1 MSADDFTSTEAVR
14 YKRWKVL
21 TINRVFGNIFLV
33 VFMARN
39 TWSTTPSWPRTR
51 IQFTS
56 TWTLIRLGATVF
68 LIFNRRCWDL
78 HTSSYFPGGGLCRKG
93 KLCEYERAHPI
104 NLLVQEAA
112 GFFIFHHFCRKLYK
126 QIRQWKS
133 VPVQTGFSPMDP
145 ATAQETWLQVE
156 TRIGEKDRTPT
167 ATS

>member
-112 GFFIFHHFCRKLYK
+112 GFFYFPSFLPK
-126 QIRQWKS
+126 
-133 VPVQTGFSPMDP
+133 VVQTD
-145 ATAQETWLQVE
+145 TAMEECACSDWLLSNGSSH
-156 TRIGEKDRTPT
+156 RPRNLT
-167 ATS
+167 ASWNPNWWKR

>member
-14 YKRWKVL
+14 YKRWKVVR
-21 TINRVFGNIFLV
+21 INRVFGNIFLV

-68 LIFNRRCWDL
+68 LIFNRRCWNL

-112 GFFIFHHFCRKLYK
+112 GFFLFSIISAESCRNRYGNG
-126 QIRQWKS
+126 KS

-156 TRIGEKDRTPT
+156 TRIGEKIGHL
-167 ATS
+167 